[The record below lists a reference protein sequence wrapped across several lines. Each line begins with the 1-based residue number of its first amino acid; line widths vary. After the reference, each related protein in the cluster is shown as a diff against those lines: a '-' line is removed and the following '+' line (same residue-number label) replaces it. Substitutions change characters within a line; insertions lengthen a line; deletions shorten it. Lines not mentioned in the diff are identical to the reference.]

1 MRQFFGGLLMAI
13 GILIMTGSGLCT
25 LWIIGAGISSMRMG
39 EALSALPIPLIV
51 GGVPFAIGL
60 GMFFGG
66 RALLRDPSSRP

>member
-25 LWIIGAGISSMRMG
+25 IVVIGMGLSSMSPG
-39 EALSALPIPLIV
+39 EALSALPLPLIV
-51 GGVPFAIGL
+51 GGVPFIIGL

-66 RALLRDPSSRP
+66 RRLLREQ